1 MKSMTGFGH
10 AESQNE
16 RMSIAVEVKSYNN
29 RYLDIFVNLPPY
41 LNALE
46 PELRSR
52 VAERAG
58 RGRVEVSVRLT
69 ELADDVRVL
78 VDRRAASAYKEALE
92 TLVSELGLRDTI
104 GLSHLLRLEGVVK
117 ADRVRD
123 IETYGRAIGEPLE
136 RALDA
141 WDASRTAEGA
151 ALERD
156 LASAIASIEAEVAII
171 ASRRQHIEA
180 SIKEDLRRRFAEV
193 MAGEIDENRVY
204 AETAVMLVRFDINE
218 EIVRLGAHLA
228 SFRATA
234 AEPTGMGKK
243 LDFVAQE
250 LNREINT
257 IGSKSIDLDVSSA
270 VIRAKDAIERIR
282 EQLRNIE

>member
-1 MKSMTGFGH
+1 MTGFGY

-16 RMSIAVEVKSYNN
+16 RMSITVEVKSYNH
-29 RYLDIFVNLPPY
+29 RYLDIFVSLPLY

-46 PELRSR
+46 PDLRGQ
-52 VAERAG
+52 VAARAA
-58 RGRVEVSVRLT
+58 RGRVEVTVRLT

-78 VDRRAASAYKEALE
+78 VDRRAAAAYKEALE
-92 TLVSELGLRDTI
+92 TLAAELGLREQVS
-104 GLSHLLRLEGVVK
+104 LSHLLRLEGVVK

-123 IETYGRAIGEPLE
+123 IETYGRAIAEPLG
-136 RALDA
+136 RALEA
-141 WDASRTAEGA
+141 WDKSRMTEGE

-156 LASAIASIEAEVAII
+156 LSAAIASIETEVAVV
-171 ASRRQHIEA
+171 ASRREHIETFL
-180 SIKEDLRRRFAEV
+180 KEDLRRRFAEV

-228 SFRATA
+228 SFRETA
-234 AEPTGMGKK
+234 SQPAAMGKK

-257 IGSKSIDLDVSSA
+257 IGSKSIDLQVSQA
-270 VIRAKDAIERIR
+270 VIRVKDAIERIR

>member
-1 MKSMTGFGH
+1 MKSMTGFGY

-16 RMSIAVEVKSYNN
+16 RMSITVEVKSYNN
-29 RYLDIFVNLPPY
+29 RYLDIFVSLPPY

-46 PELRSR
+46 PQLRSR
-52 VAERAG
+52 VAERAQ

-78 VDRRAASAYKEALE
+78 VDRRAAAAYKGALE
-92 TLVSELGLRDTI
+92 TLAAELGLREAV

-123 IETYGRAIGEPLE
+123 MEAYSRAIAEPLD
-136 RALDA
+136 RALAA
-141 WDASRTAEGA
+141 WDATRAAEGA

-156 LASAIASIEAEVAII
+156 LASMTAVIEEEVGLI
-171 ASRRQHIEA
+171 ASRRGRIEA
-180 SIKEDLRRRFAEV
+180 AIKEDLRRRFAEV
-193 MAGEIDENRVY
+193 MAGEVDENRVY

-228 SFRATA
+228 SFRSA
-234 AEPTGMGKK
+234 AGQQTGMGKK
-243 LDFVAQE
+243 LDFIAQE
-250 LNREINT
+250 LNREVNT
-257 IGSKSIDLDVSSA
+257 IGSKSIDLEVSSA

>member
-1 MKSMTGFGH
+1 MTGFGY

-16 RMSIAVEVKSYNN
+16 RMSITVEVKSYNH
-29 RYLDIFVNLPPY
+29 RYLDIFVSLPPY

-46 PELRSR
+46 PELRAR
-52 VAERAG
+52 VSERAG
-58 RGRVEVSVRLT
+58 RGRVEVGVRLT

-78 VDRRAASAYKEALE
+78 VDRRAAAAYKEALE
-92 TLVSELGLRDTI
+92 TLVAELGLKDTV

-123 IETYGRAIGEPLE
+123 IEGYSRAIGEPLG
-136 RALDA
+136 RALGA
-141 WDASRTAEGA
+141 WDASRTTEGA

-156 LASAIASIEAEVAII
+156 LASAIASIEAEVAVI
-171 ASRRQHIEA
+171 ASRRGHIET

-228 SFRATA
+228 SFRAAA
-234 AEPTGMGKK
+234 AESTGMGKK